1 MIFFTLSITY
11 RAISET
17 LSQCLDFLR
26 HKDQNEGKYVLL
38 KIPSL
43 WFHIMSVFFYRIF
56 VQHDTVCVCVLFT
69 IYFSPSLPVPVPP
82 TSEGIKPCTDA
93 PPVPTNAVLKYQ
105 FGHNG
110 SYGRYYECKEKSGWM
125 FGMAGRLTQCLTGK
139 WTPIHDMCDE
149 GERFVAGVRWDS
161 FVFVRREG

>member
-1 MIFFTLSITY
+1 MKENMSYSKYQVFGF
-11 RAISET
+11 IS
-17 LSQCLDFLR
+17 CLC
-26 HKDQNEGKYVLL
+26 
-38 KIPSL
+38 
-43 WFHIMSVFFYRIF
+43 FFYRIF